1 MDQKKNCDKVAA
13 FAMFMDKRQN
23 VAVDR
28 IQNPEMMPPFSD
40 NKVLSEFFFTN
51 IYRELDPGT
60 KYLRQQMLKQYSDLG
75 KGQLPAVLCQIVL
88 YRLVNK
94 RSTFETYGNIPKH
107 SEWKTFTNFI
117 SQELEQWCQIDKKY
131 SKPFTAAQQINGLEK
146 LIETMED
153 LDGKK
158 DKIVKKIKQAMSL
171 EDCFMAIKEIP
182 YVGPFFAWQ
191 ITADLMELKLIKLL
205 DTWTELGPGAKH
217 GLEQIFD
224 VKSQ

>member
-1 MDQKKNCDKVAA
+1 MWKLALLPIDQKKNCDKVAA

-75 KGQLPAVLCQIVL
+75 KEKLPAVLCQIVL

-94 RSTFETYGNIPKH
+94 KSIFETYGKIPKH

-117 SQELEQWCQIDKKY
+117 GQELEQCQIDKNH
-131 SKPFTAAQQINGLEK
+131 SKPFTAVAHQINGLEN
-146 LIETMED
+146 L
-153 LDGKK
+153 LRPW
-158 DKIVKKIKQAMSL
+158 KIR
-171 EDCFMAIKEIP
+171 
-182 YVGPFFAWQ
+182 
-191 ITADLMELKLIKLL
+191 
-205 DTWTELGPGAKH
+205 
-217 GLEQIFD
+217 
-224 VKSQ
+224 